1 MSQNNEYSNVPV
13 YTGCPPAEQG
23 AGFFQPP
30 APAAEGIL
38 ATDQA
43 RAVAEV
49 QAALVIAASRPR
61 NELRARDRLLQACQR
76 VNLASGALYQYSRG
90 GTAVSGP
97 SIRLAEAAARSWGNM
112 TYGFRELSRRTGE
125 SECEAFAWDLE
136 TNTKAVRQFSVRHRR
151 DTKKGGYDLTD
162 ERDIYELMANQA
174 QRRVRAA
181 ILEIIPGDIMEDAVA
196 ECEKTMHA
204 NVGNVAEA
212 AAKLIQA
219 FADMGIPRE
228 SVEKRLGHRID
239 AIQPA
244 QIIAFRKIYASI
256 KDGMSEPKDWFD
268 LPANDTPE
276 PATQAAQA
284 EAPAPEQEENAKPA
298 KSAGKKR
305 TSPAAKSP
313 APAASTGPNS
323 PAQTSAP
330 DSAAKTAAAP
340 QGSAAFSAQNASDS
354 PSPTGRGGGRHGAE
368 VFGPAAGLITC
379 PNTGQ
384 QVDELDCTAKS
395 CREGCPVFE
404 F

>member
-13 YTGCPPAEQG
+13 YTGRPPAEQG

-323 PAQTSAP
+323 PAQTPPPADEGEGEGVDFDAMTGQP
-330 DSAAKTAAAP
+330 GETAAGSSMDDGANEPPAEPEANP
-340 QGSAAFSAQNASDS
+340 QEAA
-354 PSPTGRGGGRHGAE
+354 
-368 VFGPAAGLITC
+368 
-379 PNTGQ
+379 
-384 QVDELDCTAKS
+384 
-395 CREGCPVFE
+395 
-404 F
+404 

>member
-1 MSQNNEYSNVPV
+1 MSQTNYSNVPV
-13 YTGCPPAEQG
+13 YTGQPPAEQST
-23 AGFFQPP
+23 GFFQPP
-30 APAAEGIL
+30 APTVEGIL

-49 QAALVIAASRPR
+49 QASLVIAASRPR

-76 VNLASGALYQYSRG
+76 VNLASGALYQYSRS
-90 GTAVSGP
+90 GTAISGP
-97 SIRLAEAAARSWGNM
+97 SIRLAEAAARAWGNM
-112 TYGFRELSRRTGE
+112 NYGFRELSRRTGE

-136 TNTKAVRQFSVRHRR
+136 TNTKAVRQFSIRHRR

-196 ECEKTMHA
+196 ECEKTMKA

-212 AAKLIQA
+212 AAKLVQV

-228 SVEKRLGHRID
+228 AVEKRLGHRLD

-256 KDGMSEPKDWFD
+256 KDGMSAPKDWFD
-268 LPANDTPE
+268 ME
-276 PATQAAQA
+276 PASEAAPAEPPAAETPPAPEQKTSPTAQAEPAAAATGKQSPKSGQARPAKQKTAPAQA
-284 EAPAPEQEENAKPA
+284 EAQ
-298 KSAGKKR
+298 
-305 TSPAAKSP
+305 
-313 APAASTGPNS
+313 
-323 PAQTSAP
+323 
-330 DSAAKTAAAP
+330 D
-340 QGSAAFSAQNASDS
+340 
-354 PSPTGRGGGRHGAE
+354 
-368 VFGPAAGLITC
+368 PAAGLVTC
-379 PNTGQ
+379 PNSGQ
-384 QVDELDCTAKS
+384 PVDELDCVHKS
-395 CREGCPVFE
+395 CRTSCPVFE

>member
-1 MSQNNEYSNVPV
+1 MSQTHEYANVPV
-13 YTGCPPAEQG
+13 HTGIPRAEQG
-23 AGFFQPP
+23 AGFFQPQ
-30 APAAEGIL
+30 APAADGIL

-76 VNLASGALYQYSRG
+76 VNLASGALYQYTRG

-97 SIRLAEAAARSWGNM
+97 SIRLAEAAARAWGNM
-112 TYGFRELSRRTGE
+112 NYGFRELSRRTGE

-162 ERDIYELMANQA
+162 ERDIYELMASQA

-196 ECEKTMHA
+196 ECEKTMKA

-212 AAKLIQA
+212 AAKLVQA

-228 SVEKRLGHRID
+228 AVEKRLGHRID

-256 KDGMSEPKDWFD
+256 KDGMSAPRDWF
-268 LPANDTPE
+268 NIE
-276 PATQAAQA
+276 QAAPNPTTVAQSDA
-284 EAPAPEQEENAKPA
+284 CSTPSAAPAPE
-298 KSAGKKR
+298 SAS
-305 TSPAAKSP
+305 TP
-313 APAASTGPNS
+313 APSEQSA
-323 PAQTSAP
+323 PAQP
-330 DSAAKTAAAP
+330 
-340 QGSAAFSAQNASDS
+340 AQAQPESYGDANEPFECSLDK
-354 PSPTGRGGGRHGAE
+354 GRMVTEGDCEACARRSKCPEWGGGE
-368 VFGPAAGLITC
+368 
-379 PNTGQ
+379 Q
-384 QVDELDCTAKS
+384 Q
-395 CREGCPVFE
+395 
-404 F
+404 

>member
-1 MSQNNEYSNVPV
+1 MSQTHEYANVPV
-13 YTGCPPAEQG
+13 HTGIPRAEQG
-23 AGFFQPP
+23 AGFFQPQ
-30 APAAEGIL
+30 APAADGIL

-76 VNLASGALYQYSRG
+76 VNLASGALYQYTRG

-97 SIRLAEAAARSWGNM
+97 SIRLAEAAARAWGNM
-112 TYGFRELSRRTGE
+112 NYGFRELSRRTGE

-162 ERDIYELMANQA
+162 ERDIYELMASQA

-196 ECEKTMHA
+196 ECEKTMKA

-212 AAKLIQA
+212 AAKLVQA

-228 SVEKRLGHRID
+228 AVEKRLGHRID

-256 KDGMSEPKDWFD
+256 KDGMSAPKDWF
-268 LPANDTPE
+268 NIE
-276 PATQAAQA
+276 QAAPNPTTVAQSDA
-284 EAPAPEQEENAKPA
+284 CSTPSAAPAPE
-298 KSAGKKR
+298 SAS
-305 TSPAAKSP
+305 TP
-313 APAASTGPNS
+313 APSEQSA
-323 PAQTSAP
+323 PAQP
-330 DSAAKTAAAP
+330 
-340 QGSAAFSAQNASDS
+340 AQAQPESYGDANEPFECSLDK
-354 PSPTGRGGGRHGAE
+354 GRMVTEGDCEACARRSKCPEWGGGE
-368 VFGPAAGLITC
+368 
-379 PNTGQ
+379 Q
-384 QVDELDCTAKS
+384 Q
-395 CREGCPVFE
+395 
-404 F
+404 

>member
-1 MSQNNEYSNVPV
+1 MSQTHEYANVPV
-13 YTGCPPAEQG
+13 HTGIPRAEQG
-23 AGFFQPP
+23 AGFFQPQ
-30 APAAEGIL
+30 APAADGIL

-76 VNLASGALYQYSRG
+76 VNLASGALYQYTRG

-97 SIRLAEAAARSWGNM
+97 SIRLAEAAARAWGNM
-112 TYGFRELSRRTGE
+112 NYGFRELSRRTGE

-151 DTKKGGYDLTD
+151 DTKKGGYDLID
-162 ERDIYELMANQA
+162 ERDIYELMASQA

-196 ECEKTMHA
+196 ECEKTMKA

-212 AAKLIQA
+212 AAKLVQA

-228 SVEKRLGHRID
+228 AVEKRLGHRID

-256 KDGMSEPKDWFD
+256 KDGMSAPKDWF
-268 LPANDTPE
+268 NIE
-276 PATQAAQA
+276 QAAPNPTTVAQSDA
-284 EAPAPEQEENAKPA
+284 CSTPSAAPAPE
-298 KSAGKKR
+298 SAS
-305 TSPAAKSP
+305 TP
-313 APAASTGPNS
+313 APSEQSA
-323 PAQTSAP
+323 PAQP
-330 DSAAKTAAAP
+330 
-340 QGSAAFSAQNASDS
+340 AQAQPESYGDANEPFECSLDK
-354 PSPTGRGGGRHGAE
+354 GRMVTEGDCEACARRSKCPEWGGGE
-368 VFGPAAGLITC
+368 
-379 PNTGQ
+379 Q
-384 QVDELDCTAKS
+384 Q
-395 CREGCPVFE
+395 
-404 F
+404 

>member
-1 MSQNNEYSNVPV
+1 MQQTTDYSHVPV
-13 YTGCPPAEQG
+13 FTGRPQADQST
-23 AGFFQPP
+23 GFFQPP

-76 VNLASGALYQYSRG
+76 VNLASGALYQYKRG
-90 GTAVSGP
+90 GASVSGP
-97 SIRLAEAAARSWGNM
+97 SIRLAEAAARAWGNM

-151 DTKKGGYDLTD
+151 DTKKGGYDLAD

-196 ECEKTMHA
+196 ECEKTMKA
-204 NVGNVAEA
+204 NVGNVGEA
-212 AAKLIQA
+212 TEKLVRA

-256 KDGMSEPKDWFD
+256 IDGMSEPKDWFD
-268 LPANDTPE
+268 LPANDNQDPVELTEKSAPE
-276 PATQAAQA
+276 QSVHPAKNGGRKRAAAPAPADDGNSNSNAPAETQAADVV
-284 EAPAPEQEENAKPA
+284 N
-298 KSAGKKR
+298 
-305 TSPAAKSP
+305 
-313 APAASTGPNS
+313 
-323 PAQTSAP
+323 
-330 DSAAKTAAAP
+330 AAP
-340 QGSAAFSAQNASDS
+340 V
-354 PSPTGRGGGRHGAE
+354 PSPTCPRTGGS
-368 VFGPAAGLITC
+368 VSDWTC
-379 PNTGQ
+379 SEC
-384 QVDELDCTAKS
+384 DE
-395 CREGCPVFE
+395 RNGCPACE
-404 F
+404 